1 MVRRWYGDGIRLAGG
16 GRGNWTG
23 KGDRSGQATFG
34 LSLCGFAT
42 AQIAGMGA
50 SIDEG
55 ITLPMIFDFKGL
67 ESDSKILLIK

>member
-1 MVRRWYGDGIRLAGG
+1 MAKRR
-16 GRGNWTG
+16 GRGETG
-23 KGDRSGQATFG
+23 REGRSGQATFG
-34 LSLCGFAT
+34 LSLCGIAF

>member
-1 MVRRWYGDGIRLAGG
+1 MEKGWARQ
-16 GRGNWTG
+16 G
-23 KGDRSGQATFG
+23 KGVGRQ
-34 LSLCGFAT
+34 LSACPYMVYPLCGIAF

>member
-1 MVRRWYGDGIRLAGG
+1 MGRQLSACPYMVYP
-16 GRGNWTG
+16 
-23 KGDRSGQATFG
+23 
-34 LSLCGFAT
+34 LCGTAF